1 MTDLKELTEILVKK
15 GKVRGKPVGISLFRE
30 SIPEGYKPI
39 QEEPCAIVR
48 HAMDRE
54 KKVYFDADHH
64 DCLVGM
70 HHSGII
76 PGKREILS
84 GEYLSKPFNFMTYE
98 GCARLKSGEPVL
110 PQGLVKAIGAAPLDA
125 VPRGTQV
132 DWIVAVCNPHNANF
146 IAGCR
151 LCHDGIPPDGSF
163 GTSLCVSLFAIPWHK
178 KNCLVVSGDFGGRLH
193 NRIKQDQLF
202 VVIPIEYADYLPRVL
217 LDVKVDIK
225 MSRRMTKPAHSK
237 FWEKEQKPADT
248 GADTDA
254 RAEPKVKAVEAPSD
268 IETGDDEQ
276 VDISSITFTMP
287 WDDEAKGLLD
297 KVPVE
302 ILEMVV
308 NNSEEYAREHGYEA
322 VCRKSMEEQMAALGM
337 DLDEMLDMV

>member
-1 MTDLKELTEILVKK
+1 MAWNRGSSLSLIKLIL
-15 GKVRGKPVGISLFRE
+15 
-30 SIPEGYKPI
+30 KPI
-39 QEEPCAIVR
+39 QGEPCSIVR
-48 HAMDRE
+48 HAMDLE

-70 HHSGII
+70 HHAGII
-76 PGKREILS
+76 PGSREIQS
-84 GEYLSKPFNFMTYE
+84 GEYLSKAFSFMTYE
-98 GCARLKSGEPVL
+98 GCARLKSGDLVL

-125 VPRGTQV
+125 VPQGTQV
-132 DWIVAVCNPHNANF
+132 DWIVAVCNPHYANF

-151 LCHDGIPPDGSF
+151 LCREGIPPDGAF

-202 VVIPIEYADYLPRVL
+202 VIIPIEYADYLPTVL

-237 FWEKEQKPADT
+237 FWKKEPKPAHT
-248 GADTDA
+248 EAVAEAKVAPKAEMVESQADS
-254 RAEPKVKAVEAPSD
+254 EP
-268 IETGDDEQ
+268 DDEEP
-276 VDISSITFTMP
+276 VDLSTINFTMP
-287 WDDEAKGLLD
+287 WDDEAKGMLE

-302 ILEMVV
+302 IVEMVV
-308 NNSEEYAREHGYEA
+308 NNSEEYAGEHGYEA
-322 VCRKSMEEQMAALGM
+322 VCRKSMQEQMAELGM
-337 DLDEMLDMV
+337 DLDEMLELASE